1 VLPSNIATIES
12 IEVIDASQNNTVN
25 VVVSGEG
32 EYSFALDDP
41 NGPYQESNF
50 FENVAPGIHTVY
62 VRDDKNNCGIVSRLV
77 SVIGFPKFF
86 TPNNDNFNDSW
97 QVNGISSQFQP
108 NTKIYIYNRYG
119 KLIKQ
124 LDPLGPGWNGTFNG
138 QNLPTSDYWFEVTL
152 QDGRIFRSH
161 FTLKR

>member
-1 VLPSNIATIES
+1 
-12 IEVIDASQNNTVN
+12 
-25 VVVSGEG
+25 
-32 EYSFALDDP
+32 
-41 NGPYQESNF
+41 
-50 FENVAPGIHTVY
+50 VAPGIHTVY